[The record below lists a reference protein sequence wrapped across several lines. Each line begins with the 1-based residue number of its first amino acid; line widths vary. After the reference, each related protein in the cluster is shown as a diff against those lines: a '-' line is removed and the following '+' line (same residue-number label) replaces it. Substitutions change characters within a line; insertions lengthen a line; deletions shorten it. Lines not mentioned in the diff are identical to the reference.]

1 MRAETKSR
9 VTLAKKEQIDLT
21 IAYYLKAREQE
32 ERSTQ
37 KRSLDNIIRDLRVMM
52 ALSKGEDMLWVSKKL
67 GMRVDYLWSRM
78 REAKM
83 RVERVVAMRENG
95 RA

>member
-9 VTLAKKEQIDLT
+9 VTLAKKEHIDLT

-37 KRSLDNIIRDLRVMM
+37 KRSLDNIIRDLRVML
-52 ALSKGEDMLWVSKKL
+52 ALSKGEDMLWVAKKL

-83 RVERVVAMRENG
+83 RVERVVAMKENG